1 MQKVSR
7 TLLAGV
13 ILEGVPW
20 DRIVV
25 GADAQ
30 EAAKAEHGLG
40 DLAAALIDHDALNG
54 PNVLAMGVIDIRA
67 FHFVAADEASGLPR
81 FCCHWI
87 APHSCPV
94 TALRHIHRTGLPW
107 PRSHGFAVPDMPNA
121 CLYTG

>member
-20 DRIVV
+20 DWIVV

-67 FHFVAADEASGLPR
+67 FHFVTADEINCFPR
-81 FCCHWI
+81 FCCHEI
-87 APHSCPV
+87 PPHFCPV
-94 TALRHIHRTGLPW
+94 TALKHIPRIGMPW
-107 PRSHGFAVPDMPNA
+107 PRGHGFAVSDMLDA
-121 CLYTG
+121 YL